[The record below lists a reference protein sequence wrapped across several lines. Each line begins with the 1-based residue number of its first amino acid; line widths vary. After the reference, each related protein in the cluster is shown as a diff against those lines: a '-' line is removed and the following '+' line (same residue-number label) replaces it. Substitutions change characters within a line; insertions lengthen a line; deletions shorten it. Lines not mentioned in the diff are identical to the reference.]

1 MDKKMKWYTVQEYID
16 KDTGEIISKSL
27 KEREYIV
34 QKKEIKYE
42 KSNEIYGIKKIIN
55 ECEKNRQI
63 RLF

>member
-55 ECEKNRQI
+55 ECKKNRQI